1 MKNEEPKHA
10 ISSSRLRQI
19 FLLHYLKQ
27 TLSVSNA
34 RSAPILVACTP
45 PVNEMVINKR
55 KGYAPLPVPDHLDK
69 KMLLPSIFVT
79 PMNMLHALAIC
90 GELGVRSEQDVLCRL
105 LGTVGSQVK
114 GE

>member
-1 MKNEEPKHA
+1 MLASDQIHFIWVSLAFMVVQLRGRILAQSVCVRHA
-10 ISSSRLRQI
+10 CLRAPCVAWPLFSPLFSLSL
-19 FLLHYLKQ
+19 FLLL
-27 TLSVSNA
+27 
-34 RSAPILVACTP
+34 
-45 PVNEMVINKR
+45 
-55 KGYAPLPVPDHLDK
+55 
-69 KMLLPSIFVT
+69 FFT